1 MKTEHFAI
9 GIWFLYSILLFKF
22 IVLDSWG
29 TIAARIGDMPIDGI
43 KVGFLSFLPYLG
55 ITVLVWR
62 WRMLNAWGFTLL
74 AILMAFM
81 VLIGFTAYFYL
92 FRLHVQNDIVLI
104 NNTWLHFSA
113 TSGVF
118 MFIMMLLFLWQK
130 IRKVASVE

>member
-1 MKTEHFAI
+1 MKTEYFAI
-9 GIWFLYSILLFKF
+9 GFWLLYSFLLFKF
-22 IVLDSWG
+22 IMLDSWG
-29 TIAARIGDMPIDGI
+29 TIAAGIGDMPIDGI

-62 WRMLNAWGFTLL
+62 WRMLNARGFALL
-74 AILMAFM
+74 GILTAFM

-104 NNTWLHFSA
+104 NNTWLHFSV

-118 MFIMMLLFLWQK
+118 MLLMMLLFMWQK
-130 IRKVASVE
+130 FGKVADVE